1 MRVVASPR
9 SVKRSRLS
17 VDLFGKC
24 QGAVISMPTMK
35 LIARQL
41 RFDRGT
47 ILFAGSWPRE
57 IASVP
62 RVLLDPR
69 VGAFRAPAYVWAEIA
84 VALRELGIEYD
95 DAVRSS
101 MSPTSPLQPLQ
112 LRPYQEDALRA
123 WDIANRRGLIVL
135 PTGAGKTRV
144 ALAAVAR
151 CGTSA
156 LCIAPTRVLLEQWRS
171 ELARVYPG
179 RVGCYGDGA
188 HELAPI
194 TVATFESA
202 WRRMGEIGNRFDL
215 LVVDEAHHFGA
226 NMRDEA
232 LEMVIAPAR
241 LGLTATPPRDGPTA
255 RRLLDLIGPTVFELG
270 IDDLKGTFLANFDL
284 IVRVLDLTAD
294 ERTSYETD
302 IVRFRATHS
311 RFERSAPGASWAEFA
326 RAAAASAEGRE
337 ALAAWRRVRRLLAF
351 TKAKAAEVA
360 ALLSK
365 HRDAK
370 VLVFTADNE
379 TAYALSR
386 SLLIMPLTCDIARD
400 ERDAA
405 LQSFRE
411 GTLRALVSARVLNE
425 GLDVPDADVAVI
437 VGGALG
443 TREHVQRVG
452 RLLRPAPGKR
462 AIVYELVSRDTI
474 EVGQAR
480 RRREGLAPRI
490 AAPL

>member
-1 MRVVASPR
+1 MDDA
-9 SVKRSRLS
+9 
-17 VDLFGKC
+17 D
-24 QGAVISMPTMK
+24 
-35 LIARQL
+35 RQL

-47 ILFAGSWPRE
+47 ILFTGSWPPE
-57 IASVP
+57 IASLP

-69 VGAFRAPAYVWAEIA
+69 VNGFRAPAYAWPHIVR
-84 VALRELGIEYD
+84 ALRERRIKFD
-95 DAVRSS
+95 DRVRSS
-101 MSPTSPLQPLQ
+101 APPSGEWQALE
-112 LRPYQEDALRA
+112 LRPYQEEALRA

-151 CGTSA
+151 CRTPA

-171 ELARVYPG
+171 ELARVYRG
-179 RVGCYGDGA
+179 HVGCYGDGA

-226 NMRDEA
+226 NLRDEA
-232 LEMVIAPAR
+232 LEMAIAPTR
-241 LGLTATPPRDGPTA
+241 LGLTATPPREGPA
-255 RRLLDLIGPTVFELG
+255 SRRLLELLGPTVFELG
-270 IDDLKGTFLANFDL
+270 IDDLKGTFLAPFDL
-284 IVRVLDLTAD
+284 AVRVLTLTPD
-294 ERTSYETD
+294 ERKTYESD
-302 IVRFRATHS
+302 IATFRATHG
-311 RFERSAPGASWAEFA
+311 RFLRSVPGATWVEFA
-326 RAAAASAEGRE
+326 RAAAASSEGRE

-351 TKAKAAEVA
+351 TRAKAVEVA

-386 SLLIMPLTCDIARD
+386 RLLIMPLTCDISRG
-400 ERDAA
+400 ERDAV
-405 LQSFRE
+405 LKSFRE
-411 GTLRALVSARVLNE
+411 GKLHALVSARVLNE

-480 RRREGLAPRI
+480 RRREGLASRI
-490 AAPL
+490 SAPL